1 MTGGLASLVSGNAF
15 VAQTAST
22 VMTIVAY
29 LFYLVGNLYSF
40 WTSPGHQFLHDR
52 FTQIGFR
59 LKKHEDQDSEP
70 VHNK

>member
-15 VAQTAST
+15 VSQTAST
-22 VMTIVAY
+22 VMTVVAY

-59 LKKHEDQDSEP
+59 LKNHEDQDSEP
-70 VHNK
+70 VHNQ

>member
-1 MTGGLASLVSGNAF
+1 MSGNAF

-22 VMTIVAY
+22 VMIIVAY
-29 LFYLVGNLYSF
+29 LFYLVVNLYSF

-59 LKKHEDQDSEP
+59 LKNHEDQDSEP
-70 VHNK
+70 VHNQ

>member
-1 MTGGLASLVSGNAF
+1 LTGGLASLVSGNVF

-59 LKKHEDQDSEP
+59 LKNHEDQDSEP
-70 VHNK
+70 VYNQ